1 MAFHFKK
8 GLDLAQGQVLP
19 VAQSDKLIEGAK
31 QLVGIS
37 KDLPLV
43 QAFADARHNLGKK
56 VQRIDVLQDV
66 GLPIGDENHVKF
78 VEWLID
84 IANVVLLHGSM
95 LRARIGEL
103 WEGCQ
108 KPLNP

>member
-8 GLDLAQGQVLP
+8 RLDLAQGQVLP
-19 VAQSDKLIEGAK
+19 VAQSNKLIKGAE

-37 KDLPLV
+37 KNLPLV
-43 QAFADARHNLGKK
+43 QAFADASHNLGKK
-56 VQRIDVLQDV
+56 VQRIYVLQDV
-66 GLPIGDENHVKF
+66 GLPVGDENHVKF

-84 IANVVLLHGSM
+84 VTYVVLLHGSM

-103 WEGCQ
+103 WKRCQ
-108 KPLNP
+108 